1 MNRLQSY
8 IPISEQLISFVGNG
22 YSLLDESSQK
32 EVREFVES
40 QQHQNGAFVDRAGKP
55 ELYFSLFGTWISK
68 AIGLVACIQNH
79 KNYIASIEKEQQNV
93 VDRFTQILIQVVIYG
108 SEYKKKSIWQLL
120 KILLRRGN
128 NVNPAYKIF
137 MFLLVYDALF
147 VPNKILYGFAK
158 LGMRIFRLPK
168 NSPCSMDAAYLIAR
182 NQLGLSIKA
191 EAQKLTTFFEKE
203 KGFKVYE
210 TMDNADLL
218 STAVALFALKRS
230 GQDLRIVAPDCLR
243 LIQQNYDSGAFLSG
257 DGSMQKDLEYTFYGL
272 LALGTLA

>member
-8 IPISEQLISFVGNG
+8 IPISGQLISFVGNG
-22 YSLLDESSQK
+22 YFLLDESSQR

-55 ELYFSLFGTWISK
+55 ELYYSLFGAWISK

-147 VPNKILYGFAK
+147 VPNKILYMFAK
-158 LGMRIFRLPK
+158 LGMRIFRLPQ
-168 NSPCSMDAAYLIAR
+168 NSPSSMYAAYLLAK
-182 NQLGLSIKA
+182 NQLGLSVEA

-272 LALGTLA
+272 LALGALA

>member
-1 MNRLQSY
+1 M
-8 IPISEQLISFVGNG
+8 
-22 YSLLDESSQK
+22 
-32 EVREFVES
+32 
-40 QQHQNGAFVDRAGKP
+40 
-55 ELYFSLFGTWISK
+55 
-68 AIGLVACIQNH
+68 
-79 KNYIASIEKEQQNV
+79 

-108 SEYKKKSIWQLL
+108 SEYKKRSIWQLL

-147 VPNKILYGFAK
+147 VPNKILYMFAK
-158 LGMRIFRLPK
+158 FGMRIFRLPQ
-168 NSPCSMDAAYLIAR
+168 NSPSSMYAAYLLAK
-182 NQLGLSIKA
+182 NQLGLSVEA

-272 LALGTLA
+272 LALGALA